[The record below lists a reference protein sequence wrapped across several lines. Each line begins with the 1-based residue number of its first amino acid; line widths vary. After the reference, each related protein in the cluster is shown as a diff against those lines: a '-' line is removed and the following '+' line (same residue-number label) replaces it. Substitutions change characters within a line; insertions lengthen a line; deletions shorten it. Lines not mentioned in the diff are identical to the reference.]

1 MVLYDAFISYSHAKD
16 KPIAATLQTVIQKL
30 GKPWYRRR
38 ALRVFRDDT
47 SLSATPSLWPA
58 IEQALSQSHFLV
70 LLASPEAAASHWVDR
85 EVCYWL
91 ANKSAQ
97 TLLIVVTEGELAWD
111 ASQND
116 FLWDNKNPLPPS
128 LKGRFA
134 HEPKWVDVRAY
145 RQGAGQRDHRFAEL
159 AADVAA
165 VLHGIPKEDLLSQE
179 VRQQRRALRLA
190 WSAVGV
196 VLSLLFGVGVLWLEG
211 DRARRLAQT
220 QRDRAE
226 QNFSIAKTSAD
237 ALVRDLANGL
247 LTLTAI
253 EAPPQTRQQVR
264 VRTQSLLSLAQSMLD
279 QLTTAAPDDLALQA
293 SRSTMLRN
301 FAVIYLQTGDQERA
315 LTAAEQS
322 LGYARALV
330 GKSHGGKATAES
342 QLMDSLIALGA
353 VELARQDRN
362 GAREAY
368 AEAVEL
374 ARRMLAKNQNPPL
387 QLSLSFTLEKLSDVS
402 EPNEAR
408 PLLIEALKLL
418 IAASNGRPLAPV
430 AVERAQSMRERL
442 AKLPPDSA
450 PRPSADGTGRAGN

>member
-1 MVLYDAFISYSHAKD
+1 MVLYDAFVSYSHAKD

-58 IEQALSQSHFLV
+58 IEQALSQSRFLV
-70 LLASPEAAASHWVDR
+70 LLASPEAAASHWVDK

-91 ANKSAQ
+91 ANKNAQ

-116 FLWDNKNPLPPS
+116 FLWGNKTPLPPS

-134 HEPKWVDVRAY
+134 YEPKWVDVRAY
-145 RQGAGQRDHRFAEL
+145 RQGAGQRDRRFAEL

-196 VLSLLFGVGVLWLEG
+196 VLILLFGVGVLWLEG
-211 DRARRLAQT
+211 DRARRLAQA

-226 QNFSIAKTSAD
+226 RNFSIAKTSAD
-237 ALVRDLANGL
+237 ALVRDLTNGL

-253 EAPPQTRQQVR
+253 EVPPQTRAQVR
-264 VRTQSLLSLAQSMLD
+264 ARSQNLLARAEFMLD
-279 QLTTAAPDDLALQA
+279 QLTTAAPDDLALQL
-293 SRSTMLRN
+293 SRSTMLRG
-301 FAVIYLQTGDQERA
+301 FAVIYLQTGDHERA
-315 LTAAEQS
+315 LTAAEQG
-322 LGYARALV
+322 LKYARALV
-330 GKSHGGKATAES
+330 GKPLGDGATAES
-342 QLMDSLIALGA
+342 ELVNSLIALGNIK
-353 VELARQDRN
+353 LARQDRN

-368 AEAVEL
+368 AEVVEL
-374 ARRMLAKNQNPPL
+374 ARRMLAENQNAPR
-387 QLSLSFTLEKLSDVS
+387 QLILSVTLEKLSDVS
-402 EPNEAR
+402 EPHEAR

-418 IAASNGRPLAPV
+418 ISASSGQPLAPV
-430 AVERAQSMRERL
+430 TVERMQSMRERL

-450 PRPSADGTGRAGN
+450 LRPAPDGTGRPGN